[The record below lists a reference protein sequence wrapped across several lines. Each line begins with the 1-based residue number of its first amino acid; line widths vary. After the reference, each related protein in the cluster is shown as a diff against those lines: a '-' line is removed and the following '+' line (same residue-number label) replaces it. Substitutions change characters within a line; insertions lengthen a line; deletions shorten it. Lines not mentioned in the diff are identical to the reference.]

1 MVHRSFDF
9 LNPKAGFSYQQ
20 HNTTYYASV
29 SMAHKEPNRDD
40 FEAGTTQQPTSEQLI
55 DYELGVDQHNETF
68 KWGVNLFYMDY
79 KNQLVLTGKINDV
92 GSYTRTNVPLSY
104 RAGIELEMSW
114 KINKELSSNANFTW
128 SQNKI
133 KSFTEYYDDYDNG
146 GQVTIAHKNT
156 DITLS
161 PNVIASHTLTFTPN
175 KTWEFAITS
184 KYVSNQYLD
193 NTQNETRKLGDY
205 FNVKLQGHINNFT
218 NVLYT
223 PSGYTYSYRWNNEVT
238 TSNNYYPM
246 AGRNYWMS
254 ILIDWK

>member
-1 MVHRSFDF
+1 
-9 LNPKAGFSYQQ
+9 
-20 HNTTYYASV
+20 
-29 SMAHKEPNRDD
+29 
-40 FEAGTTQQPTSEQLI
+40 
-55 DYELGVDQHNETF
+55 
-68 KWGVNLFYMDY
+68 MDY

-104 RAGIELEMSW
+104 RAGIELEMAW
-114 KINKELSSNANFTW
+114 KINKQFSSNANFTW

-146 GQVTIAHKNT
+146 GQVTIAHKNA

-161 PNVIASHTLTFTPN
+161 PNLIAAHTLTFTPN
-175 KTWEFAITS
+175 KIWEFAITS
-184 KYVSNQYLD
+184 KYVSKQYLD
-193 NTQNETRKLGDY
+193 NTQDESRKLGDY
-205 FNVKLQGHINNFT
+205 CTQDFRMAYQLLEKKHFNVKLQGHINNFT

-246 AGRNYWMS
+246 AGRNYWLS